1 MGIKY
6 FFSWFKSNFEN
17 RIKKIK
23 SKDGIINEEG
33 IIIDNFL
40 IDMNGIFHNCAQ
52 KIYQYGNHKSNKS
65 LLFKKKPRGGLSL
78 QIKFFEEITNYI
90 SKLFDMVIPQ
100 KTLILCVDGVAPIS
114 KQNQQRQRRFKASL
128 ERKDENEFDS
138 NCFTPG
144 TVMMDYICKYIDWF
158 IRKKITEDERWRKIE
173 VVFSNEKVPGEGE
186 HKLKNYIKKYGSDD
200 ETFMV
205 QGMDADLIMLSL
217 ATNKEHF
224 YILREDHR
232 STSGEFYILDVD
244 NFKADVLEKMM
255 WDIQGKPFYPELG
268 IYDFILMC
276 FSVGNDFLPHI
287 PTIDILEGGLE
298 LLFES
303 YKRVGTSYGHLTYI
317 NTVENKKT
325 IGINKKA
332 YEVFIGTLAQR
343 EPDVLN
349 NRMNQGTS
357 GYEDTLLI
365 KYSTFTQESE
375 EKGEEEDILYGRYKV
390 NFDKYR
396 RGYYRKSKTKMDDV
410 KNMCHDYITGLSW
423 IINYYVKDVPSWSWN
438 YQHHYSPFLC
448 DLTKHMYSWT
458 EPRWFKGKAILP
470 FQQLLCVLPTKSR
483 SLIASP
489 LDTLISEES
498 KLSDLYPTEFK
509 IDLEGK
515 KNEWEGVVILPF
527 VNLQRILQVY
537 EEEKNNI
544 SEKDAKR
551 NIVQKTMR
559 YSLGKEYT
567 YKSFYGDISNC
578 LVYTNPIEL

>member
-1 MGIKY
+1 MGVKY

-17 RIKKIK
+17 RVKKINAK
-23 SKDGIINEEG
+23 NGIINEEG
-33 IIIDNFL
+33 IVIDNFL

-52 KIYQYGNHKSNKS
+52 KVYQYGAHKSNRS
-65 LLFKKKPRGGLSL
+65 LLFKKKPKGGLSL
-78 QIKFFEEITNYI
+78 QIKFFEEVVAYI
-90 SKLFDMVIPQ
+90 SKLFDMVEPQ
-100 KTLILCVDGVAPIS
+100 KSLILCVDGVAPIS

-158 IRKKITEDERWRKIE
+158 IRKKITEDERWRNIN

-186 HKLKNYIKKYGSDD
+186 HKLKNYIKKYGSED

-244 NFKADVLEKMM
+244 NFKADVLGKMM
-255 WDIQGKPFYPELG
+255 WDIEGKPFDPETG

-298 LLFES
+298 LLIDT
-303 YKRVGTSYGHLTYI
+303 YKRVGTSYGHLTCI
-317 NTVENKKT
+317 TKTGDKKV

-332 YEVFIGTLAQR
+332 YEVFIGTLAER
-343 EPDVLN
+343 EPTVLN
-349 NRMNQGTS
+349 NRMNEGAS
-357 GYEDTLLI
+357 GYEDTLLT
-365 KYSTFTQESE
+365 KYSTFIQESE
-375 EKGEEEDILYGRYKV
+375 EKSEEEDVLYGRYQV
-390 NFDKYR
+390 DFDKYR
-396 RGYYRKSKTKMDDV
+396 RGYYRKSKTKVDEV
-410 KNMCHDYITGLSW
+410 KTMCHDYLTGLSW
-423 IINYYVKDVPSWSWN
+423 IINYYVEDLPSWSWN

-448 DLTKHMYSWT
+448 DLTKHIYSWT

-470 FQQLLCVLPTKSR
+470 FQQLLCVLPTKSK
-483 SLIASP
+483 SLVASP

-498 KLSDLYPTEFK
+498 KLADLYPTEFK

-527 VNLQRILQVY
+527 VNLKRILEVY
-537 EEEKNNI
+537 EEEKNKI
-544 SEKDAKR
+544 SEKDSKR
-551 NIVQKTMR
+551 NVVQKTMR
-559 YSLGKEYT
+559 YNLGKEYT

-578 LVYTNPIEL
+578 VVYTNPIDL